1 MSRTGFVWKTAIKLL
16 VVIELLLLLG
26 LVAMNA
32 MTAVRDSCVLVSS
45 TVTIARL
52 ILSQLTT
59 KTFEHCRCQ

>member
-52 ILSQLTT
+52 ILSRLTT